1 MGKPGISL
9 AMRACRLNSVV
20 FPLSLVLA
28 TAALAGSDEAA
39 KAQAS
44 APTTPAPALEDE
56 IARSMAA
63 SRPGPEH
70 RWLDPL
76 AGSWNVDLR
85 LLSGGRE
92 TRTSG
97 TSENRW
103 VLGGR
108 FLQCDSTAGD
118 GPSRVE
124 ATTIYGYDA
133 GQKRFFSLAMSNLA
147 TSYDERSG
155 SYDPVTQSFLLS
167 ARDRDETTGSV
178 LVHRQVLKIEG
189 PDRHV
194 LTVYLDAG
202 GRAPVKLVE
211 AVFTRR

>member
-9 AMRACRLNSVV
+9 ELCVRRLNALLI
-20 FPLSLVLA
+20 PLSLVLA
-28 TAALAGSDEAA
+28 TAAFGGSDEPTR
-39 KAQAS
+39 AQAS
-44 APTTPAPALEDE
+44 APAQPNLEDE
-56 IARSMAA
+56 IARSMEA

-70 RWLDPL
+70 RWLDAL
-76 AGSWNVDLR
+76 VGSWNVDLR
-85 LLSGGRE
+85 LLSAGRE

-103 VLGGR
+103 ILGGR
-108 FLQCDSTAGD
+108 FLLCESTAGD

-124 ATTIYGYDA
+124 ATTIYGYD
-133 GQKRFFSLAMSNLA
+133 GREKRFFSLALSNLA
-147 TSYDERSG
+147 TSYEQRSG

-167 ARDRDETTGSV
+167 ARERDESTGSV

-189 PDRHV
+189 PDRDV

-202 GRAPVKLVE
+202 GRAPVKLLE